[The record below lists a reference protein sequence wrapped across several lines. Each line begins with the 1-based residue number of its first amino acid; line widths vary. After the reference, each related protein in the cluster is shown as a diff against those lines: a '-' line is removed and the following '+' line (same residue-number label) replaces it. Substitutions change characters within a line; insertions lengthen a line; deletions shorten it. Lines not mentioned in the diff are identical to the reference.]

1 MIRKIKSIDLNG
13 GMDSNFLFV
22 NKYDLANC
30 MLPWQV
36 LSIKARFDNEN
47 KYNVGFNQ
55 QMLKDYI
62 LLYIKNDQLYIY
74 TNKLDVDSF
83 VSFLTS
89 IDLFSDNNEVTI
101 QLTTYNLK
109 DYYNMM
115 TRYASRSEKT
125 NIKNIELLDFDNDL
139 LIDYYKTYI
148 NQLKLNISEQND
160 ELMKLINDYDKA
172 YDEYCRYR
180 LADTQIKFDQID
192 NKFKNNKLD
201 DSLLYKELT

>member
-1 MIRKIKSIDLNG
+1 MIRKIQSIHLNG
-13 GMDSNFLFV
+13 GFDSNFLFV
-22 NKYDLANC
+22 NKYDLADC
-30 MLPWQV
+30 MLPWQA

-47 KYNVGFNQ
+47 KYNIGFNQ
-55 QMLKDYI
+55 QMLKDYVI
-62 LLYIKNDQLYIY
+62 LYIKHDQLYVY
-74 TNKLDVDSF
+74 TNQLDVDVF

-89 IDLFSDNNEVTI
+89 INLSNDDHDVTNKLKIYKLKEYYKMILQYANRNE
-101 QLTTYNLK
+101 K
-109 DYYNMM
+109 M
-115 TRYASRSEKT
+115 S
-125 NIKNIELLDFDNDL
+125 IKNIELLEFDDAL

-160 ELMKLINDYDKA
+160 ELMKLIDDYNKA

-192 NKFKNNKLD
+192 NKFKNNRLD